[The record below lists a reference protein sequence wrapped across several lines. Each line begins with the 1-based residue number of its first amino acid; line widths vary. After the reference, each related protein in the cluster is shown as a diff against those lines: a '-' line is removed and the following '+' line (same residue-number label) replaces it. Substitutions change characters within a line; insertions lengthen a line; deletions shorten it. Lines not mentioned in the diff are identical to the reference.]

1 MIANISS
8 KKIKTFFKL
17 LIFIIIGFEILVK
30 ISYILIPE
38 RHYSTSGWEGETDRY
53 RGFYSLPE
61 RCLDYLV
68 LGNSHSYH
76 SVNPMQ
82 IYALT
87 GFTGYNLGNSC
98 QSKTLSYYWLL
109 EACKY
114 QAPRYVFLDI
124 GSLLYAPEDT
134 YEEWRLLGL
143 LDMKPSLLKLQ
154 AIRDAST
161 SKDLFYSLI
170 FPLYRFHSRWPELN
184 KDDFSEYNSSN
195 YYIKGSSI
203 FFGQN
208 SLLHGTEK
216 EDRAVEH
223 YYSSFDT
230 NIHESLND
238 YRINEIEALYFEKI
252 TDFCSQNNI
261 ELIPTKFPTADWT
274 KEKAE
279 LVESY
284 INSLGLSILD
294 LTEDINFNW
303 QYDTHDAGSH
313 TNYWGATKT
322 SYYLANFL
330 SAKGTLIN
338 HKDDPAYAAWN
349 EDWLGYSAW
358 ETEQLLTDAQ
368 KSLRYL
374 NFLQDIKERY
384 YIMISVKENAIGSQ
398 NHHIRAALRNLGLQT
413 DFSGENLQNSF
424 IAVID
429 GGNVIFEKWDNQRMW
444 FESFYADALSQE
456 HYINITSAG
465 FAYGN
470 VSIIQV
476 DNVEYS
482 LNNCGLN
489 VVVMDK
495 ANGTIASSVSINTS
509 DPELKYH
516 EKLFSD
522 SNSDWSKRMFDYG
535 MIKDGYYQFT
545 YYTDTDFDS
554 SKHFI
559 IKHLGNGLYAI
570 QDPDTG
576 KYMSVKNGETSP
588 EKSISFDVWNDMT
601 TQKWHILQNEDSSY
615 TIYSLYNGQVLNV
628 GKLRLEN
635 QSEFL
640 SSMQSIYLVQL

>member
-1 MIANISS
+1 MKINILSPGV
-8 KKIKTFFKL
+8 KIFLKFVA
-17 LIFIIIGFEILVK
+17 FICIGFWIFERV
-30 ISYILIPE
+30 SSILIPE
-38 RHYSTSGWEGETDRY
+38 YHYNAIGWEGETDRY
-53 RGFYSLPE
+53 ERFYSLKE
-61 RCLDYLV
+61 NQLDYIV

-87 GFTGYNLGNSC
+87 GFTGYDLGNAN
-98 QSKTLSYYWLL
+98 QPKVLSYYWLL
-109 EACKY
+109 EAFKT
-114 QAPRYVFLDI
+114 QKPKYVFLDV
-124 GSLLYAPEDT
+124 GSLLYLESDNN
-134 YEEWRLLGL
+134 EESRLLGL
-143 LDMKPSLLKLQ
+143 LNMKPSLLKWK
-154 AIRDAST
+154 AICASST
-161 SKDLFYSLI
+161 SKELFNSLL
-170 FPLYRFHSRWPELN
+170 FPMYRFHTRWDELTQ
-184 KDDFSEYNSSN
+184 DDFIIQKNNEYFLKGASVPFEKSIIWANSM
-195 YYIKGSSI
+195 I
-203 FFGQN
+203 
-208 SLLHGTEK
+208 

-223 YYSSFDT
+223 YYSSSDR
-230 NIHESLND
+230 NIHESLNN
-238 YRINEIEALYFEKI
+238 YKINETEASYLKKI
-252 TDFCSQNNI
+252 ADFCSRNNI
-261 ELIPTKFPTADWT
+261 ELIPTKFPTAAWT
-274 KEKAE
+274 KEKE
-279 LVESY
+279 NLIESY
-284 INSLGLSILD
+284 TSSLGLSVLD

-303 QYDTHDAGSH
+303 QYDTYDSGAH

-495 ANGTIASSVSINTS
+495 ANGTIVSSVSINTS

-522 SNSDWSKRMFDYG
+522 SNSGWSKQMFDYG